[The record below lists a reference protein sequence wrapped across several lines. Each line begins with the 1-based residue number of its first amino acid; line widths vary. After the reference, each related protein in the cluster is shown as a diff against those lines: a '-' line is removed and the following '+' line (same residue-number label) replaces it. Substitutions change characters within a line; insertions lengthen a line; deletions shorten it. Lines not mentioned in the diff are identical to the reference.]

1 MNVKMVT
8 MEDVL
13 TTVPTHV
20 EATSVLVDLAMSF
33 RERMRGSLKVGLA
46 VRVAVGIWST
56 PSLMLEG
63 PVKVKTELPFYL
75 LTVVSYM

>member
-20 EATSVLVDLAMSF
+20 EATSVLVNLAMSS
-33 RERMRGSLKVGLA
+33 RERRRGLG
-46 VRVAVGIWST
+46 VAVGVAEEFQPT
-56 PSLMLEG
+56 QA
-63 PVKVKTELPFYL
+63 
-75 LTVVSYM
+75 

>member
-1 MNVKMVT
+1 MVT

-33 RERMRGSLKVGLA
+33 RERMRGVLKVGVA
-46 VRVAVGIWST
+46 VRVSVWIW
-56 PSLMLEG
+56 
-63 PVKVKTELPFYL
+63 
-75 LTVVSYM
+75 

>member
-20 EATSVLVDLAMSF
+20 EATSVLVNLAMSF
-33 RERMRGSLKVGLA
+33 REKMKRGLKVEVPVTMA
-46 VRVAVGIWST
+46 EGI
-56 PSLMLEG
+56 
-63 PVKVKTELPFYL
+63 
-75 LTVVSYM
+75 

>member
-20 EATSVLVDLAMSF
+20 EAISVLVDLAMSF
-33 RERMRGSLKVGLA
+33 RERMRGSLKVGVA

-63 PVKVKTELPFYL
+63 PVKVKTELHFL
-75 LTVVSYM
+75 FLTVVS

>member
-20 EATSVLVDLAMSF
+20 EATSVLVNLAMTF
-33 RERMRGSLKVGLA
+33 REKMKRGLKVEVPVTMA
-46 VRVAVGIWST
+46 EGI
-56 PSLMLEG
+56 
-63 PVKVKTELPFYL
+63 
-75 LTVVSYM
+75 